1 LRQFDYREADPDLT
15 DRLGTDLVMHSA
27 TKYLNGYNDVLGSAL
42 IAARDDERWAKMK
55 ETRSQF
61 GMLLGPM
68 EAWLLLR

>member
-1 LRQFDYREADPDLT
+1 
-15 DRLGTDLVMHSA
+15 MHSA

-55 ETRSQF
+55 ETRSQY